1 MSKPIR
7 IRNDLR
13 PLLRALP
20 RKGGC
25 AVFTHVR
32 PEGDAIGSLLAMSA
46 ALEQRGVRVMRFCAD
61 PVPSVYRF
69 LPGSNLIRRRIPSS
83 QPEVAIVVDCDGPAR
98 VGPLETALGRFK
110 TVIDI
115 DHHSGNR
122 PFGTVNWIEPDAPAA
137 SEMLYRLLKAMG
149 AKMTPEMATCLY
161 TGILTD
167 TGRFSN
173 ASTNLRALDAA
184 AALVRLGADPVRI
197 AVAVYESRPIGSAR
211 LLGAALRN
219 LAAHAGGRLITSCL
233 TLDDFERCGAG
244 QEDTEGIVDQLRG
257 VRGAEA
263 AALFSEQEDGSVR
276 ISLRSR
282 GRVNVARAATALGGG
297 GHPRAAG
304 CIVAGPLRSAM
315 RRVLIEVRRIQ
326 LAGDR

>member
-7 IRNDLR
+7 IRNDLG

-46 ALEQRGVRVMRFCAD
+46 ALEQRGVRAMRFCAD
-61 PVPSVYRF
+61 AVPSVYRF
-69 LPGSNLIRRRIPSS
+69 LPGSNLIRRRTPSS
-83 QPEVAIVVDCDGPAR
+83 LPEIAIVVDCDGAAR
-98 VGPLETALGRFK
+98 LGPLGATLDRFK
-110 TVIDI
+110 TLINI
-115 DHHSGNR
+115 DHHGGNR

-149 AKMTPEMATCLY
+149 AKITPEIATCLY

-173 ASTNLRALDAA
+173 ASANLQALDAA
-184 AALVRLGADPVRI
+184 AALVRLGADPARI
-197 AVAVYESRPIGSAR
+197 AAMVYESRPIGATR

-219 LAAHAGGRLITSCL
+219 LAAHGGGRLITSYL
-233 TLDDFERCGAG
+233 TLDDFERCGAA
-244 QEDTEGIVDQLRG
+244 QEDTEGIVDHLRG
-257 VRGAEA
+257 IRAAEA
-263 AALFSEQEDGSVR
+263 AALFTEQEDGTVR

-297 GHPRAAG
+297 GHPSAAG
-304 CIVAGPLRSAM
+304 CIVPGPLRSAM
-315 RRVLIEVRRIQ
+315 RRVLIEVGRIQ
-326 LAGDR
+326 LTGDR